1 MADWQARI
9 KRMNPDV
16 AVILGMDVCVSCCY
30 PARHLMSG
38 EYSSF
43 RRGFCLAHRNPDGFY
58 FFNMPYM
65 PAETQTEVYSRSLVP
80 SRLETKA
87 RRFAVSYHDVNWSGK
102 RRTMQLPAPTCNPI
116 SLVTR
121 AAAGRF
127 DTIARVVVGFDSETA
142 DFPSAVTLNG
152 VAATGPHERLGD
164 ASRCGELAKSAACWR
179 FPASAIRD
187 GENTIAFVAVPGSKA
202 KMVWCEI
209 ELPEPTAKEIL
220 TTTTKG
226 ERQ

>member
-1 MADWQARI
+1 M
-9 KRMNPDV
+9 
-16 AVILGMDVCVSCCY
+16 
-30 PARHLMSG
+30 
-38 EYSSF
+38 
-43 RRGFCLAHRNPDGFY
+43 
-58 FFNMPYM
+58 
-65 PAETQTEVYSRSLVP
+65 
-80 SRLETKA
+80 
-87 RRFAVSYHDVNWSGK
+87 
-102 RRTMQLPAPTCNPI
+102 
-116 SLVTR
+116 
-121 AAAGRF
+121 
-127 DTIARVVVGFDSETA
+127 VGFDSESA

-164 ASRCGELAKSAACWR
+164 ASRCGELAKSAASWS